1 MSAHTPDTPGR
12 VRPRLLAAFPAME
25 SFEANRLV
33 ERLLAAY
40 PAARV
45 TEDTRSF
52 YAHYLVDLDASA
64 ASEAVDDL
72 IVDSATLPTI
82 AEIRRG
88 VIEKDVELPTAL
100 EAWAAIV
107 GRRPSGETVEMSP
120 LVGEVCNLFGGSYTI
135 RNSDQ
140 PTIMRAQFLK
150 AYAERRDEE
159 LRRQNVGRFRRHAA

>member
-1 MSAHTPDTPGR
+1 MDASA
-12 VRPRLLAAFPAME
+12 
-25 SFEANRLV
+25 ANRLV
-33 ERLLAAY
+33 ERLLLAY
-40 PAARV
+40 PQTRV
-45 TEDTRSF
+45 SEETSSF
-52 YAHYLVDLDASA
+52 YARYLVDLDAGA

-72 IVDSATLPTI
+72 ILDSPMLPTI
-82 AEIRRG
+82 AEIRRR

-100 EAWAAIV
+100 EAWASIV
-107 GRRPSGETVEMSP
+107 GKQSSGETVEMSP
-120 LVGEVCNLFGGSYTI
+120 LVREVCNLFGGSYTI